1 MKNPKNII
9 MQLLVFLR
17 FFFPELS
24 RSNKILYILQ
34 FILFITSITL
44 AYIHIVI
51 VDRPNFV
58 VYFLGVAVM
67 CCMGM
72 QYMQSNSFK
81 I

>member
-9 MQLLVFLR
+9 MQSLVFLR

-24 RSNKILYILQ
+24 KSNKILYILQ
-34 FILFITSITL
+34 FILFITSIAL
-44 AYIHIVI
+44 AYMHIGI
-51 VDRPNFV
+51 DRPNFV
-58 VYFLGVAVM
+58 VYFLGVAVI

>member
-1 MKNPKNII
+1 MKKPKNII
-9 MQLLVFLR
+9 MKLLVFLR

-34 FILFITSITL
+34 FILFITSIAL
-44 AYIHIVI
+44 AYMHIGI
-51 VDRPNFV
+51 DQPNFV
-58 VYFLGVAVM
+58 VYFLGVAVI

>member
-24 RSNKILYILQ
+24 RSNQILYVLQ
-34 FILFITSITL
+34 FIFFIASITL
-44 AYIHIVI
+44 AYL
-51 VDRPNFV
+51 NFV
-58 VYFLGVAVM
+58 VYFLGVAAI

>member
-9 MQLLVFLR
+9 MQSLVFLR

-24 RSNKILYILQ
+24 RSIQILYILQ
-34 FILFITSITL
+34 FILFITSIVL
-44 AYIHIVI
+44 AYMHIGI
-51 VDRPNFV
+51 DRPNFV
-58 VYFLGVAVM
+58 VYFLGVAVI

>member
-34 FILFITSITL
+34 FILFITSIAL
-44 AYIHIVI
+44 AYLHIGI
-51 VDRPNFV
+51 DRPNFV
-58 VYFLGVAVM
+58 VYFLGVAVT

>member
-9 MQLLVFLR
+9 MQSLVFLR

-24 RSNKILYILQ
+24 RSNQILYILQ
-34 FILFITSITL
+34 FILFITSIAL
-44 AYIHIVI
+44 AYLHIGI
-51 VDRPNFV
+51 DRPNFV
-58 VYFLGVAVM
+58 VYFLGVAVI

>member
-1 MKNPKNII
+1 MRNPKDII
-9 MQLLVFLR
+9 MRLLVFLR

-24 RSNKILYILQ
+24 RLNQILYLLQ
-34 FILFITSITL
+34 FIFFIASIVL
-44 AYIHIVI
+44 ACLHI
-51 VDRPNFV
+51 DRLNFV
-58 VYFLGVAVM
+58 VYFLGVAVI

>member
-44 AYIHIVI
+44 AYLHI
-51 VDRPNFV
+51 DRLNFV
-58 VYFLGVAVM
+58 VYFLGVAAI

>member
-34 FILFITSITL
+34 FIFFITSIAL
-44 AYIHIVI
+44 ACLDI
-51 VDRPNFV
+51 DRLNFV
-58 VYFLGVAVM
+58 IYFLGVAVI

>member
-1 MKNPKNII
+1 MKKPKNII
-9 MQLLVFLR
+9 MKLLVFLR

-34 FILFITSITL
+34 FILFITSIAL
-44 AYIHIVI
+44 AYLHIGI
-51 VDRPNFV
+51 DRPNFV
-58 VYFLGVAVM
+58 VYFLGVAVI

>member
-34 FILFITSITL
+34 FILFITSIAL
-44 AYIHIVI
+44 AYMHIGI
-51 VDRPNFV
+51 DRPNLV
-58 VYFLGVAVM
+58 VYFLGVAVI

>member
-9 MQLLVFLR
+9 MQSLVFLR

-34 FILFITSITL
+34 FILFITSIAL
-44 AYIHIVI
+44 AYMHIGI
-51 VDRPNFV
+51 DRPNFV
-58 VYFLGVAVM
+58 VYFLGVAAI

>member
-9 MQLLVFLR
+9 MRLLVFLR

-44 AYIHIVI
+44 AYSHIGI
-51 VDRPNFV
+51 DRPNFV
-58 VYFLGVAVM
+58 VYFLGVAVI

>member
-9 MQLLVFLR
+9 MRLLVFLR

-34 FILFITSITL
+34 FIFFITSIAL
-44 AYIHIVI
+44 AYLHIGI
-51 VDRPNFV
+51 DRPNFV
-58 VYFLGVAVM
+58 VYFLGVAVI

>member
-1 MKNPKNII
+1 MKKPKNII
-9 MQLLVFLR
+9 MKLLVFLR

-44 AYIHIVI
+44 AYIHIGI
-51 VDRPNFV
+51 DRPNFV
-58 VYFLGVAVM
+58 VYFLGVAVI